1 MLFGDKE
8 IILLNYHNRGLSTII
23 SNQLKLYF
31 FAGVTGR
38 NTSVTEQNKGNF
50 TFSAEIVNEV
60 S

>member
-1 MLFGDKE
+1 MFFGDEE

-23 SNQLKLYF
+23 SNQLNYI

-50 TFSAEIVNEV
+50 MFSAEIVNEV